1 MVPTFPIHHKLFIKH
16 PSCSRHYSRGWGF
29 NGLKKKKKK
38 KTDNIKV
45 ITKVTKL
52 TVLDVFR

>member
-16 PSCSRHYSRGWGF
+16 PSCSRHYSTGWGF
-29 NGLKKKKKK
+29 NGLKKK